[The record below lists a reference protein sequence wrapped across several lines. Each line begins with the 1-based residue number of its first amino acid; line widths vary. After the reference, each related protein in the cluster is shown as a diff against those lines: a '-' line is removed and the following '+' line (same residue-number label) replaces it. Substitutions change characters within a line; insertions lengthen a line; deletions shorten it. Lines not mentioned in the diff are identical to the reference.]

1 MNRNNIILSV
11 FGGACI
17 ALFAGVSAMVGH
29 QYLSPLIFSVG
40 ILLII
45 HFGLSL
51 ITRDCPLGLPARSV
65 TVTLA
70 VNIAAAFLV
79 GLAFAGKTGE
89 VCMKADVFESILTG
103 LIIGFVALVNRDRG
117 LYTLPLTLL
126 LMYAFVYL
134 KLPHCVVYGFY
145 LPLCDAG
152 LGLKLICLAYAIAG
166 NVIGGILIHIFDV
179 AVKEVKRGG

>member
-1 MNRNNIILSV
+1 MPA
-11 FGGACI
+11 FGGVCI

-29 QYLSPLIFSVG
+29 QYLSPLIFSIG

-51 ITRDCPLGLPARSV
+51 ITRDCPLGLPAGSV
-65 TVTLA
+65 AVTLA
-70 VNIAAAFLV
+70 VNIAAACLL
-79 GLAFAGKTGE
+79 GLCFTGKINGE
-89 VCMKADVFESILTG
+89 VCMKADLFGSVLTG

-145 LPLCDAG
+145 LPLCGTG